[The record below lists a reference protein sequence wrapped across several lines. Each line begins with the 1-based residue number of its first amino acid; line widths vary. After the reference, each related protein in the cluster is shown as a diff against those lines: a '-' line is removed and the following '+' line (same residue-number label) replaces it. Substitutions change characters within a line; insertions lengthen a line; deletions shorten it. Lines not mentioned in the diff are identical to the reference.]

1 MNLGQVYRAIAA
13 ILVYGVIDAVW
24 NILPP
29 VMNMYK
35 SLHEANDS
43 PYSGILRESII
54 PEIGLAVI
62 VFFVLIGFANAYLA
76 IEPAMRENSLARA
89 MKNSAA
95 LGLAAYATY
104 IVPQYMLF
112 HNWPGILIPIDI
124 IIGGLLSLVTS
135 TVVTAVALRLRN
147 RTNANSDGWDGAE

>member
-1 MNLGQVYRAIAA
+1 MNLGQVYRVVAA

-24 NILPP
+24 NFLPP

-35 SLHEANDS
+35 SLHAANDS
-43 PYSGILRESII
+43 PYSDILRESPVLGIV
-54 PEIGLAVI
+54 PAVI
-62 VFFVLIGFANAYLA
+62 VFFILIGFANAYLA

-89 MKNSAA
+89 MKNSTA

-124 IIGGLLSLVTS
+124 IIGGFLSLITS
-135 TVVTAVALRLRN
+135 TIVTAIALKLRN
-147 RTNANSDGWDGAE
+147 RG

>member
-13 ILVYGVIDAVW
+13 IVVYGVIDAVW
-24 NILPP
+24 NVLPP
-29 VMNMYK
+29 VMGMYR
-35 SLHEANDS
+35 SLHDANDS
-43 PYSGILRESII
+43 PYSDILRESII

-62 VFFVLIGFANAYLA
+62 VFFILIGFANAYLA

-89 MKNSAA
+89 MKNSLA

-124 IIGGLLSLVTS
+124 IIGGVLSLVTS
-135 TVVTAVALRLRN
+135 TIVTAVALKLRN
-147 RTNANSDGWDGAE
+147 RG